1 MRTIQIMTRLMLFLA
16 ACCVLP
22 LHLLQAADPTTSPE
36 IEQSLIEVLRS
47 DASPA
52 EKAIACKKLAVDG
65 TSEAVPD
72 LAALLP
78 NEQLSSWARIALEAI
93 PGEAANQALRKASES
108 LDGRLQVGMINS
120 IGNRRDPQAVE
131 LLIAHLQDEDAEVA
145 SAAAVALGKIGGDA
159 GTKALRQALKSPSSV
174 VRSAVAEGCILSAE
188 QLHAS
193 GDSAAAA
200 EIYDEIRLAEVPQ
213 QRIIEA
219 TRGAIL
225 ARKQD
230 GIPMLMETFR
240 SPDKKMFQL
249 ALGIAREFPGSD
261 VDQALAKELATTAP
275 ARAALI
281 IQAMADR
288 PETVSLAE
296 VLKAATQGDKLVR
309 MSAIDALRRVGD
321 PSCLSPLMEA
331 VFDDDDDL
339 ASAAKQTLADLPGEN
354 VDTQIVAMLP
364 EAEGKNYMLLLELI
378 GQRRI
383 AAVEQVVKALG
394 NSDPAVRKAALVA
407 LGETVKLDRL
417 SVLMTQAVSPKY
429 PEDAAEAQKALRVAS
444 IRMPDREACASQLA
458 NAMRQSDPAS
468 QVILLETISEVG
480 GSKAL
485 QILADAAKSDSP
497 GLQDNS
503 SRLLGKWNS
512 VDAAPVLLDLA
523 KTAPA
528 EKYRIR
534 ALRGYI
540 GIARKFPMPEQQR
553 VKMCQQAMETSS
565 RTAEQQLVL
574 DVLKI
579 HPSQAGLNLANKAKQ
594 TPELKE
600 QATAT
605 AQAIAAK
612 LKK

>member
-1 MRTIQIMTRLMLFLA
+1 MRTIQFMTRLMIFLA
-16 ACCVLP
+16 AFYALP
-22 LHLLQAADPTTSPE
+22 IHSLRAADPSPSAE
-36 IEQSLIEVLRS
+36 IEKSLIDVLRS

-65 TSEAVPD
+65 TSECVPE
-72 LAALLP
+72 LAKLLP

-93 PGEAANQALRKASES
+93 PGEESNAALRAAAEA

-120 IGNRRDPQAVE
+120 IGARRDPQAVE
-131 LLIAHLQDEDAEVA
+131 LLMTHLQDEDGEVA
-145 SAAAVALGKIGGDA
+145 SAAAVALGKIGGESA
-159 GTKALRQALKSPSSV
+159 TKSLRQALKSSPKE
-174 VRSAVAEGCILSAE
+174 VRSAVAEGCVLCAE
-188 QLHAS
+188 RLHAS
-193 GDSAAAA
+193 GDSAMAV
-200 EIYDEIRLAEVPQ
+200 EVYDQIRSADVPQ

-225 ARKQD
+225 ARNQD

-240 SPDKKMFQL
+240 SPDKKFFQL
-249 ALGIAREFPGSD
+249 ALGIVREFPGSE
-261 VDQALAKELATTAP
+261 VDQALANELAKATP
-275 ARAALI
+275 QRAALMV
-281 IQAMADR
+281 QAMADR
-288 PETVSLAE
+288 PDTVLLAE
-296 VLKAATQGDKLVR
+296 VLKAATKGDKLVR

-321 PSCLSPLMEA
+321 PSCLAPLMNA
-331 VFDDDDDL
+331 VSDEDVEV
-339 ASAAKQTLADLPGEN
+339 AAAAKQTLADLPGEN

-364 EAEGKNYMLLLELI
+364 GAKGKNFTLLLELI

-383 AAVEQVVKALG
+383 AAVEEVVKALD
-394 NSDPAVRKAALVA
+394 NANPAVRKAALVA

-444 IRMPDREACASQLA
+444 IRMPDREACATQLA
-458 NAMRQSDPAS
+458 NAMQQSSSDS

-480 GSKAL
+480 GINAL
-485 QILADAAKSDSP
+485 QTLANAAKSDRP
-497 GLQDNS
+497 DLQDNA
-503 SRLLGKWNS
+503 SRLLGKWNG

-523 KTAPA
+523 KTGPA

-553 VKMCQQAMETSS
+553 VKMCQQAMDAAK
-565 RTAEQQLVL
+565 RIAEQQLVL

-579 HPSQAGLNLANKAKQ
+579 HPSQAGLNLANQAKQ

>member
-1 MRTIQIMTRLMLFLA
+1 MRTIRIMIHLMVILA
-16 ACCVLP
+16 ACYVLP
-22 LHLLQAADPTTSPE
+22 THSVMAADPTASSE
-36 IEQSLIEVLRS
+36 IETSLIEVLRS
-47 DASPA
+47 EASPA
-52 EKAIACKKLAVDG
+52 EKAIACKKLAVNG
-65 TSEAVPD
+65 TSQAVPE
-72 LAALLP
+72 LAELLP

-93 PGEAANQALRKASES
+93 PGEESSKALRAAAES

-120 IGNRRDPQAVE
+120 IGARQDSQAVE
-131 LLIAHLQDEDAEVA
+131 LLITHLQDEDAEVA
-145 SAAAVALGKIGGDA
+145 SAAAVALGKIGGEPA
-159 GTKALRQALKSPSSV
+159 TKSLRQALKSAPAD
-174 VRSAVAEGCILSAE
+174 VRSAVAEGCILCAE
-188 QLHAS
+188 RLHAS
-193 GDSAAAA
+193 GDSATAV
-200 EIYDEIRLAEVPQ
+200 EVYDEICSADVPQ

-225 ARKQD
+225 ARDQD

-249 ALGIAREFPGSD
+249 ALGIVREFPGSE
-261 VDQALAKELATTAP
+261 VDQAVADELAKATP
-275 ARAALI
+275 QRAALM

-288 PETVSLAE
+288 PDTVLLAE
-296 VLKAATQGDKLVR
+296 VLKAATEGDKLVR

-321 PSCLSPLMEA
+321 PSCLAPLMNA
-331 VFDDDDDL
+331 VSDDDAEL
-339 ASAAKQTLADLPGEN
+339 ASAAKQTLADLPGDN
-354 VDTQIVAMLP
+354 VDPQIVAMLP
-364 EAEGKNYMLLLELI
+364 GAKGENYKLLLDLI

-383 AAVEQVVKALG
+383 AAVEEVVKALG
-394 NSDPAVRKAALVA
+394 SSDPAVRKAALVA

-417 SVLMTQAVSPKY
+417 SVLVTQAVSPKY
-429 PEDAAEAQKALRVAS
+429 PEDASEAQKALRVAS
-444 IRMPDREACASQLA
+444 IRMPDREACATQLA
-458 NAMRQSDPAS
+458 KAMQQSKPDS

-485 QILADAAKSDSP
+485 QILADAAKSDRP
-497 GLQDNS
+497 GLQDNG
-503 SRLLGKWNS
+503 SRLLGKWNG

-523 KTAPA
+523 KTGPA

-540 GIARKFPMPEQQR
+540 GIARKFPMPEPQR
-553 VKMCQQAMETSS
+553 VKMCQQAMDAAK
-565 RTAEQQLVL
+565 RIAEQQLVL

-579 HPSQAGLNLANKAKQ
+579 HPSQAGLNLANQAKQ